1 MHRQTRRACRRQ
13 DRWRM
18 GPQVTTVIAPGRRDA
33 TLLVALAA
41 SMWGL
46 DGLLRKPLA
55 TQLDA
60 GTVVLWE
67 HVIVL
72 LCSPRGCLRRC
83 ARSVGADGMTELRSP
98 PSVSVHRRW
107 PPPCSPRR
115 SRCPP
120 ALNDFVTPVVLQK
133 LQPVFAI
140 GLAVILLRERP
151 RPGFAM
157 FLVPALAGAWLLT
170 FADPTDV
177 RVSELQPALLAVGA
191 AGLWAAGTVL
201 GRMVSGA
208 VGPGDVTT
216 LRFMFGLAGAIAV
229 VYVTQAPVAPGWH
242 NIPGL
247 ALLALIPGLLA
258 LVIYYRALRR
268 TPATRATIAELA
280 FPATAAVVGAIFL
293 DSHLTMSQWL
303 GLVMVALAV
312 ASLGWHEAH
321 RPVSVVPDP
330 VLVSIT

>member
-1 MHRQTRRACRRQ
+1 VLTHVP
-13 DRWRM
+13 DD
-18 GPQVTTVIAPGRRDA
+18 PVPGSVRDA
-33 TLLVALAA
+33 TLLVAMAA
-41 SMWGL
+41 AMWGL

-67 HVIVL
+67 HMIVL
-72 LCSPRGCLRRC
+72 LVLAPRLPSALRAFRRC
-83 ARSVGADGMTELRSP
+83 RWIDRAALVTIGVGASAVATALFTRAFTLSARS
-98 PSVSVHRRW
+98 
-107 PPPCSPRR
+107 
-115 SRCPP
+115 
-120 ALNDFVTPVVLQK
+120 NDFVTPVVLQK

-140 GLAVILLRERP
+140 GLAVLLLRERP

-157 FLVPALAGAWLLT
+157 FLVPAVVGAWLLT

-177 RVSELQPALLAVGA
+177 QVSELQPALLAVGA
-191 AGLWAAGTVL
+191 AVLGAAGTVL

-208 VGPGDVTT
+208 VEPGDVTT

-293 DSHLTMSQWL
+293 DSHLTVSQWL